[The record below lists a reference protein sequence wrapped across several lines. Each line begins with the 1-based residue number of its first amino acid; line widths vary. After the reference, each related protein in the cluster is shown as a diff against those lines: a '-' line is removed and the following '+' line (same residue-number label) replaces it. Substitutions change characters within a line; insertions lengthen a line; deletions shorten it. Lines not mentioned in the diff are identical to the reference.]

1 MFDFIV
7 VAIYFVAIFG
17 IGLYAGRKQNSLEDY
32 ALGSRSLP
40 WWAILAS
47 IIAAEI
53 SAATFLGTPGE
64 GFVLRNFSY
73 AQLCIGAVLG
83 RIIVGRL
90 FLKPYYDYK
99 VVSIYE
105 YLQLRFGITTRR
117 WASVTFLISR
127 VLASGVRLYFAGIL
141 LVIAYMFIVGQDT
154 ATPVE
159 TVCIYIGALTFITIA
174 TAIYTTLGGLKAVV
188 WTDVLQASI
197 LIIAVTTTI
206 GLLFFSIKGDGSFA
220 EAWNTICSTIA
231 DTSNNPCDVK
241 NLQPGKVVDFGL
253 TGEGFLADVRN
264 ILGSE
269 YTLWTAFLGATFLAM
284 ATHGTDQDMVQ
295 RMLAAKDSKTGTRA
309 VILSGLVDIPVVLIF
324 LTCGMLVFVYYAE
337 VGMELPTNAEGK
349 IEQMKIFPHFIIH
362 HLPAGVRGLLV
373 AALLATAM
381 GSLSTALNAL
391 ATTATRDWYR
401 DVFNPQATEPQ
412 LLRAVRWLTV
422 AFAVLLI
429 IVGAISAWYTVM
441 NPSVRILPIA
451 LGIFGYTYG
460 SLLGV
465 FLLGMLTRKRGN
477 DVGNVIAMLA
487 GFATVIGLEIGGS
500 LGVLPPIAFPW
511 RVTIGCITTF
521 AVGCLFATPQRPQ
534 SQKVES
540 EQ

>member
-1 MFDFIV
+1 MWDFIV
-7 VAIYFVAIFG
+7 VALYFIAIIS
-17 IGLYAGRKQNSLEDY
+17 IGLYAGRKQASLEDY
-32 ALGSRSLP
+32 ALGGRSMP

-64 GFVLRNFSY
+64 GFVLRNFAY

-83 RIIVGRL
+83 RIIVGKL

-105 YLQLRFGITTRR
+105 YLQKRFGITTRR

-154 ATPVE
+154 ASPME
-159 TVCIYIGALTFITIA
+159 TVLIYIGALTLITVL

-197 LIIAVTTTI
+197 LIIAVGTTI
-206 GLLFFSIKGDGSFA
+206 LLLFFTIKGDATFG
-220 EAWNTICSTIA
+220 EAWNTVIA
-231 DTSNNPCDVK
+231 TVGDTANNPCGVE
-241 NLQPGKVVDFGL
+241 NLQPGKVFDLGF
-253 TGEGFLADVRN
+253 TGEGFAADVRN
-264 ILGSE
+264 ILSSE

-324 LTCGMLVFVYYAE
+324 LICGMLVFVYYSK
-337 VGMELPTNAEGK
+337 VGMELPMTADGQ
-349 IEQMKIFPHFIIH
+349 IEQMKVFPYFIIH
-362 HLPAGVRGLLV
+362 HLPVGVRGLLV

-401 DVFNPQATEPQ
+401 DVFKPAATEKQ
-412 LLRAVRWLTV
+412 LLSAVRWLTV
-422 AFAVLLI
+422 LFAALLI
-429 IVGAISAWYTVM
+429 AVGAVSAWYVVM
-441 NPSVRILPIA
+441 NPSARILPIA

-465 FLLGMLTRKRGN
+465 FLLGMLTRSRGN
-477 DVGNVIAMLA
+477 DAGNVLAMLA
-487 GFATVIGLEIGGS
+487 GFAVVITLEILGS
-500 LGVLPPIAFPW
+500 RDMITHIAFPW
-511 RVTIGCITTF
+511 RVTIGTIATF
-521 AVGCLFATPQRPQ
+521 AVGCCFRTPAHCLSKRGDA
-534 SQKVES
+534 
-540 EQ
+540 

>member
-1 MFDFIV
+1 MIDFLV
-7 VAIYFVAIFG
+7 VTIYFVAIFS
-17 IGLYAGRKQNSLEDY
+17 IGLYAGRKQDSLEDY
-32 ALGSRSLP
+32 ALGNRSLP

-64 GFVLRNFSY
+64 GFVLRNFAY
-73 AQLCIGAVLG
+73 AQLGIGAILG
-83 RIIVGRL
+83 RIIVGKL

-105 YLQLRFGITTRR
+105 YLEKRFGITTRR

-141 LVIAYMFIVGQDT
+141 LVIAYMFIVGQEC
-154 ATPVE
+154 ASPVE
-159 TVCIYIGALTFITIA
+159 TVLIYIGALTFITIV
-174 TAIYTTLGGLKAVV
+174 TSIYTTLGGLKAVV

-197 LIIAVTTTI
+197 LIIAVATTI
-206 GLLFFSIKGDGSFA
+206 LLLFFGIMGEGSFSQA
-220 EAWNTICSTIA
+220 FSTICNTIGDS
-231 DTSNNPCDVK
+231 SNNPCGVN
-241 NLQPGKVVDFGL
+241 NLQPGKVFDFGI
-253 TGEGFLADVRN
+253 TGEGIMSDIRN

-295 RMLAAKDSKTGTRA
+295 RMLAARDSKTGTRA
-309 VILSGLVDIPVVLIF
+309 VILSGIVDIPVVLIF
-324 LTCGMLVFVYYAE
+324 LICGMLVFVYYST
-337 VGMELPTNAEGK
+337 VGMELPRNAAGEV
-349 IEQMKIFPHFIIH
+349 EQMKVFPYFIIH
-362 HLPAGVRGLLV
+362 HLPSGIRGLLV

-401 DVFNPQATEPQ
+401 DVFNPSATEQQ
-412 LLRAVRWLTV
+412 LLRAARWLTIG
-422 AFAVLLI
+422 FALLLI
-429 IVGAISAWYTVM
+429 AVGAVSAWYVVM
-441 NPSVRILPIA
+441 NPSARILPIA

-465 FLLGMLTRKRGN
+465 FLLGMLTRSRGN
-477 DVGNVIAMLA
+477 DFGNVVAMLA
-487 GFATVIGLEIGGS
+487 GFAIVITLEILGS
-500 LGVLPPIAFPW
+500 REVIFPIAFPW
-511 RVTIGCITTF
+511 RVTIGTIVTF
-521 AVGCLFATPQRPQ
+521 AVGCCFSTSKERLANKHDR
-534 SQKVES
+534 
-540 EQ
+540 

>member
-1 MFDFIV
+1 MWDFFV
-7 VAIYFVAIFG
+7 VALYFVAIIS
-17 IGLYAGRKQNSLEDY
+17 IGLYAGRKQASLEDY
-32 ALGSRSLP
+32 ALGGRNLP

-64 GFVLRNFSY
+64 GFVLRNFTY
-73 AQLCIGAVLG
+73 VQLCIGAVLG
-83 RIIVGRL
+83 RIIVGKL

-105 YLQLRFGITTRR
+105 YLQLRFGISTRR

-141 LVIAYMFIVGQDT
+141 LVIAYMFIIGQDAASPT
-154 ATPVE
+154 E
-159 TVCIYIGALTFITIA
+159 TVLIYIGALTLITVM

-197 LIIAVTTTI
+197 LILAVGTTI
-206 GLLFFSIKGDGSFA
+206 LLLFFTIKGDGSVA
-220 EAWNTICSTIA
+220 EAWNTICSSIS
-231 DTSNNPCDVK
+231 DTGKNPCGQET
-241 NLQPGKVVDFGL
+241 LQPGKVFDFGY
-253 TGEGFLADVRN
+253 TGEGFWADVRCV
-264 ILGSE
+264 LSSE

-324 LTCGMLVFVYYAE
+324 LVCGMLVYVYWD
-337 VGMELPTNAEGK
+337 VQGMALPMNAEGK
-349 IEQMKIFPHFIIH
+349 VESMKIFPYFIIH
-362 HLPAGVRGLLV
+362 HLPVGIRGLLV

-401 DVFNPQATEPQ
+401 DVFNPKASEKQ
-412 LLRAVRWLTV
+412 LLRAVRWMTV

-429 IVGAISAWYTVM
+429 AVGAVSAWYVVM
-441 NPSVRILPIA
+441 NPNARILPIA

-465 FLLGMLTRKRGN
+465 FLLGMLTKSRGN
-477 DVGNVIAMLA
+477 DMGNIIAMLA
-487 GFATVIGLEIGGS
+487 GFVAVITLEMLGS
-500 LGVLPPIAFPW
+500 RELIVKIAFPW
-511 RVTIGCITTF
+511 RVTIGTLVTF
-521 AVGCLFATPQRPQ
+521 AVGCCFRTPA
-534 SQKVES
+534 KK
-540 EQ
+540 

>member
-1 MFDFIV
+1 MWDFVV
-7 VAIYFVAIFG
+7 VAVYFVAIIG
-17 IGLYAGRKQNSLEDY
+17 IGLYAGRKQSSLEDY
-32 ALGSRSLP
+32 ALGGRSMP

-64 GFVLRNFSY
+64 GFVLRNFAY

-83 RIIVGRL
+83 RIIVGKL

-105 YLQLRFGITTRR
+105 YLQKRFGITTRR

-141 LVIAYMFIVGQDT
+141 LVIAYMFVVGQDT
-154 ATPVE
+154 ATPME
-159 TVCIYIGALTFITIA
+159 TVLIYIGALTLITVL

-197 LIIAVTTTI
+197 LIIAVGTTI
-206 GLLFFSIKGDGSFA
+206 LLLFFTIKGDSSFG
-220 EAWNTICSTIA
+220 EAWNTVVSTVA
-231 DTSNNPCDVK
+231 DTSENPCGVE
-241 NLQPGKVVDFGL
+241 NLQPGKVFDFGI
-253 TGEGFLADVRN
+253 TGDGFMADVRN
-264 ILGSE
+264 ILSSE

-324 LTCGMLVFVYYAE
+324 LICGMLVFVYYSK
-337 VGMELPTNAEGK
+337 VGMELPMTAEGQ
-349 IEQMKIFPHFIIH
+349 IEQMKVFPYFIIH
-362 HLPAGVRGLLV
+362 HLPVGIRGLLV

-401 DVFNPQATEPQ
+401 DVFNPAASEKQ
-412 LLRAVRWLTV
+412 LLSAVRWLTV
-422 AFAVLLI
+422 LFAALLI
-429 IVGAISAWYTVM
+429 GVGAVSAWYVVM
-441 NPSVRILPIA
+441 NPAARILPWEA
-451 LGIFGYTYG
+451 
-460 SLLGV
+460 
-465 FLLGMLTRKRGN
+465 
-477 DVGNVIAMLA
+477 AA
-487 GFATVIGLEIGGS
+487 
-500 LGVLPPIAFPW
+500 
-511 RVTIGCITTF
+511 
-521 AVGCLFATPQRPQ
+521 
-534 SQKVES
+534 
-540 EQ
+540 

>member
-1 MFDFIV
+1 MIDALVV
-7 VAIYFVAIFG
+7 VAYFIAIFS
-17 IGLYAGRKQNSLEDY
+17 IGLYAGRKQDSLEDY
-32 ALGSRSLP
+32 ALGNRSLP

-64 GFVLRNFSY
+64 GFVLRNFAY
-73 AQLCIGAVLG
+73 AQLGIGAILG
-83 RIIVGRL
+83 RIIVGKL

-105 YLQLRFGITTRR
+105 YLEKRFGITTRR

-141 LVIAYMFIVGQDT
+141 LVIAYMFIIGQES
-154 ATPVE
+154 ASPLE
-159 TVCIYIGALTFITIA
+159 TVLIYIGALTFITVV
-174 TAIYTTLGGLKAVV
+174 TSIYTTLGGLKAVV

-197 LIIAVTTTI
+197 LIIAVATTI
-206 GLLFFSIKGDGSFA
+206 LLLFFSIKGESSFVDTFH
-220 EAWNTICSTIA
+220 NIFNIIG
-231 DTSNNPCDVK
+231 DTSNNPCGVN
-241 NLQPGKVVDFGL
+241 NLQPGKVFDFGIS
-253 TGEGFLADVRN
+253 GEGFITDLRN
-264 ILGSE
+264 ILSSE

-309 VILSGLVDIPVVLIF
+309 VILSGIVDIPVVLIF
-324 LTCGMLVFVYYAE
+324 LVCGMLVFVYYSTD
-337 VGMELPTNAEGK
+337 GMELPRNAAGQV
-349 IEQMKIFPHFIIH
+349 EQMKIFPYFIIH
-362 HLPAGVRGLLV
+362 HLPSGIRGLLV

-401 DVFNPQATEPQ
+401 DVFNPAASEQQ

-422 AFAVLLI
+422 AFAALLI
-429 IVGAISAWYTVM
+429 IVGAISAWYVVM
-441 NPSVRILPIA
+441 NPGARILPIA

-465 FLLGMLTRKRGN
+465 FLLGMLTRGRGN
-477 DVGNVIAMLA
+477 DFGNVLAMLA
-487 GFATVIGLEIGGS
+487 GFAAVITLEILGS
-500 LGVLPPIAFPW
+500 KGMITPIAFPW
-511 RVTIGCITTF
+511 RVTIGTIVTF
-521 AVGCLFATPQRPQ
+521 AVGSCFATPKECIARRA
-534 SQKVES
+534 EH
-540 EQ
+540 